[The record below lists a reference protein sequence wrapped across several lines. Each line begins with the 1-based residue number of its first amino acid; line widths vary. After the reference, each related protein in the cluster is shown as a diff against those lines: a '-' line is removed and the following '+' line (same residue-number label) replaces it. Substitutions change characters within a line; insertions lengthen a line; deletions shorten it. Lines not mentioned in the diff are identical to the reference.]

1 MPDTTGLYK
10 LLILADSTSRGCA
23 WVQRPEFNRMV
34 SEERIR
40 RLNGAVEEGAQM
52 VSFALFAICDMIPGT
67 VAISDQL
74 QQVQWH
80 ANNSTEYCVQASEN
94 LPKLSS
100 RILVVL

>member
-1 MPDTTGLYK
+1 MARLE
-10 LLILADSTSRGCA
+10 CA

-40 RLNGAVEEGAQM
+40 RLNCAVEEGAQM

-67 VAISDQL
+67 VAILDQL

-80 ANNSTEYCVQASEN
+80 ANNSTEYCVQVSEN